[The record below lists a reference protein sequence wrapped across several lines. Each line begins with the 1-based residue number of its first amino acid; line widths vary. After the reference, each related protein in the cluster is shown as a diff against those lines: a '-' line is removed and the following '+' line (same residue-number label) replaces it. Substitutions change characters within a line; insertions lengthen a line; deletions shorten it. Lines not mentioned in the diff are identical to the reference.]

1 VFMDIFMQGMSG
13 QETTQQIRM
22 LPGIMSRVPVI
33 ALTANTAAEDEVIFL
48 SAGMNGVVAKPVSL
62 PDLQAVLNRH
72 VWRGHPSSGA
82 PISPRAPDTNDTPN
96 ILSMERVAE
105 LKENLPADVL
115 ATLVEA
121 CVTDL
126 EERMPPFRRA
136 LASGVV
142 FEIEEQ
148 AHTIAGVA
156 AGYGL
161 AALEAKAR
169 ALTAAA
175 KAGDAAALETG
186 FAETEAE
193 LARGAGAWREILQK
207 QAA

>member
-1 VFMDIFMQGMSG
+1 MD
-13 QETTQQIRM
+13 
-22 LPGIMSRVPVI
+22 
-33 ALTANTAAEDEVIFL
+33 
-48 SAGMNGVVAKPVSL
+48 
-62 PDLQAVLNRH
+62 
-72 VWRGHPSSGA
+72 
-82 PISPRAPDTNDTPN
+82 
-96 ILSMERVAE
+96 RVAE
-105 LKENLPADVL
+105 LRENLPPDVL

-126 EERMPPFRRA
+126 EERMQPFRRA

-161 AALEAKAR
+161 ATLETKAR
-169 ALTAAA
+169 ALLAAA
-175 KAGDAAALETG
+175 RAGDTAALEAG

-193 LARGAGAWREILQK
+193 LTRGAEAWREILQK